1 MDNQLLGIHGEI
13 IASRYLREHGY
24 YILNANYSCRLGEI
38 DLIAADKK
46 HICFVEVK
54 TRSENMKYAPAD
66 AVDISKRKRI
76 IATSNLFLKEHK
88 INRQPRFDIIEV
100 YFENDEPL
108 KLNHIEGA
116 FDAEGQ

>member
-24 YILNANYSCRLGEI
+24 YILHANYSCRLGEI

-46 HICFVEVK
+46 YVCFVEVK

-66 AVDISKRKRI
+66 AVDISKRKRMI
-76 IATSNLFLKEHK
+76 S
-88 INRQPRFDIIEV
+88 
-100 YFENDEPL
+100 
-108 KLNHIEGA
+108 
-116 FDAEGQ
+116 